1 LGLLL
6 PGVIISFGAFLAWVK
21 LYPEDYD
28 PKNIEYVLWTYGL
41 NQNMNLDDAVPGM
54 TRDNR
59 TVRVVKGMSKE
70 QLKSRFGYIR
80 TADATTP
87 YFRGCNES

>member
-1 LGLLL
+1 MGLLL

-41 NQNMNLDDAVPGM
+41 NQNMNLDDAVP
-54 TRDNR
+54 RDDPR
-59 TVRVVKGMSKE
+59 QQDRPSGQRYVE
-70 QLKSRFGYIR
+70 R
-80 TADATTP
+80 TAQKP
-87 YFRGCNES
+87 FRLHSHSGCNNAILSRLQ